1 MYNDLI
7 RKNNM
12 NNLFVDALQNN
23 PIFQLSLSSK
33 ELFHSNFLA
42 WLAEDDNT
50 RCVFN
55 KVMQTWLDDKN
66 WEYKPNKME
75 VKREY
80 NHFDFCVCDK
90 LSIDGNDVTG
100 SVQVVLENKFK
111 SIAYTAQLVDYK
123 ERTVTLNEEGYKNNY
138 KANKANNGKNLPRGW
153 RKKVEHP
160 NTKYILLTLADN
172 FLDKDEILS
181 LGWKMV
187 TYADYAKLLRTILKD
202 DEIKGNKTFYIELI
216 AQYCNFIEMF
226 SEHINKCLDDVKE
239 DKYWDILKNDDF
251 SAVRCNDIWQKVVM
265 HKYAQELYKLTQE
278 KFPGT
283 EIVFDDKDSW
293 NEKSDRPLMIRV
305 AYFRNEA
312 LVELKYLLDNGV
324 VFCVQ
329 QQGDNSLSIGMLVKP
344 EETIKKA
351 VRKQDKV
358 KWDVS
363 IKKLVAQK
371 KLDEIITGDT
381 FYSFQS
387 EGACGYYYIHHSKK
401 LNIKN
406 TLEEM
411 VKLMVKAI
419 SATKQEQETK

>member
-1 MYNDLI
+1 M
-7 RKNNM
+7 KT
-12 NNLFVDALQNN
+12 FVEKLKNN

-42 WLAEDDNT
+42 WLAEGDNT

-66 WEYKPNKME
+66 WEYKPNEME

-111 SIAYTAQLVDYK
+111 SIAYKAQLVDYK
-123 ERTVTLNEEGYKNNY
+123 DRTKTLNEEGYKNKY
-138 KANKANNGKNLPRGW
+138 KAEEANKGNILPRGW
-153 RKKVEHP
+153 RDEVEHP

-181 LGWKMV
+181 LGWKIV
-187 TYADYAKLLRTILKD
+187 TYAEYAKLLRTVVGELKD
-202 DEIKGNKTFYIELI
+202 DEIKGNKAFYVELI

-226 SEHINKCLDDVKE
+226 SEHINECLDNVKE
-239 DKYWDILKNDDF
+239 NNYWDILKNDDF
-251 SAVRCNDIWQKVVM
+251 TAVRCNDIWQKVVM
-265 HKYAQELYKLTQE
+265 HKYAQELFKLTQE
-278 KFPGT
+278 KFPNT
-283 EIVFDDKDSW
+283 KIVFDDKDSW
-293 NEKSDRPLMIRV
+293 NDTSDRPLMIRV

-312 LVELKYLLDNGV
+312 LVELKYLLNNGV

-329 QQGDNSLSIGMLVKP
+329 QQGDNGLSIGMVVKE
-344 EETIKKA
+344 EETIKKS
-351 VRKQDKV
+351 VRKQDKG
-358 KWDVS
+358 KWNAS

-371 KLDEIITGDT
+371 KLDRIITGDT
-381 FYSFQS
+381 FNSFQS
-387 EGACGYYYIHHSKK
+387 EGSCGYYYIHNSKK
-401 LNIKN
+401 LNIGD
-406 TLEEM
+406 TL
-411 VKLMVKAI
+411 KLMVELMNKAKAI
-419 SATKQEQETK
+419 

>member
-1 MYNDLI
+1 M
-7 RKNNM
+7 KT
-12 NNLFVDALQNN
+12 FVDNLKNN

-66 WEYKPNKME
+66 WEYKPNEME

-100 SVQVVLENKFK
+100 NVQVVLENKFK
-111 SIAYTAQLVDYK
+111 SIAYTDQLVDYK
-123 ERTVTLNEEGYKNNY
+123 DRTKTLNEEGYKNKY
-138 KANKANNGKNLPRGW
+138 KAEEANNGKILPRGW
-153 RKKVEHP
+153 RDEVEHP

-181 LGWKMV
+181 LGWKIV
-187 TYADYAKLLRTILKD
+187 TYAEYAKLLRTIIGELKD
-202 DEIKGNKTFYIELI
+202 DEIKGNKAFYVELI

-226 SEHINKCLDDVKE
+226 SEHINECLDNVKE
-239 DKYWDILKNDDF
+239 NNYWDILKNDDF
-251 SAVRCNDIWQKVVM
+251 TAVRCNDIWQKVVM
-265 HKYAQELYKLTQE
+265 HKYAQELFKLTQE
-278 KFPGT
+278 KFPNT
-283 EIVFDDKDSW
+283 KIVFDDKDSW
-293 NEKSDRPLMIRV
+293 NDTSDRPLMIRV

-312 LVELKYLLDNGV
+312 LVELKYLLNNGV

-329 QQGDNSLSIGMLVKP
+329 QQGDNGLSIGMVVKE
-344 EETIKKA
+344 EETIKKS
-351 VRKQDKV
+351 VRKQDKG
-358 KWDVS
+358 KWNAS

-371 KLDEIITGDT
+371 KLDRIITGDT
-381 FYSFQS
+381 FNSFQS
-387 EGACGYYYIHHSKK
+387 EGSCGYYYIHNSEK
-401 LNIKN
+401 LNIGD
-406 TLEEM
+406 TL
-411 VKLMVKAI
+411 KLMVELMNKAKAI
-419 SATKQEQETK
+419 

>member
-1 MYNDLI
+1 MAT
-7 RKNNM
+7 
-12 NNLFVDALQNN
+12 FVETLKNN

-42 WLAEDDNT
+42 WLAEGDNT

-66 WEYKPNKME
+66 WEYKPNEME

-111 SIAYTAQLVDYK
+111 SIAYKAQLVDYK
-123 ERTVTLNEEGYKNNY
+123 DRTKTLNEEGYKNKY
-138 KANKANNGKNLPRGW
+138 KAEEANKGNILPRGC
-153 RKKVEHP
+153 RDEVEHP

-181 LGWKMV
+181 LGWKIV
-187 TYADYAKLLRTILKD
+187 TYAEYAKLLRTIIGELKD
-202 DEIKGNKTFYIELI
+202 DEIKGNKAFYVELI

-226 SEHINKCLDDVKE
+226 SEHINECLDNVKE
-239 DKYWDILKNDDF
+239 NNYWDILKNDDF
-251 SAVRCNDIWQKVVM
+251 TAVRCNDIWQKVVM
-265 HKYAQELYKLTQE
+265 HKYAQELFKLTQE
-278 KFPGT
+278 KFPNT
-283 EIVFDDKDSW
+283 KIVFDDKDSW
-293 NEKSDRPLMIRV
+293 NDTSDRPLMIRV

-312 LVELKYLLDNGV
+312 LVELKYLLNNGV

-329 QQGDNSLSIGMLVKP
+329 QQGDNGLSIGMVVKE
-344 EETIKKA
+344 EETIKKS
-351 VRKQDKV
+351 VRKQDKG
-358 KWDVS
+358 KWNAS

-371 KLDEIITGDT
+371 KLDRIITGDI
-381 FYSFQS
+381 FNSFQS
-387 EGACGYYYIHHSKK
+387 EGSCGYYYIHNSEK
-401 LNIKN
+401 LNIGD
-406 TLEEM
+406 TL
-411 VKLMVKAI
+411 KLMVELMNKAKAI
-419 SATKQEQETK
+419 

>member
-1 MYNDLI
+1 M
-7 RKNNM
+7 KT
-12 NNLFVDALQNN
+12 FVEKLKNN

-42 WLAEDDNT
+42 WLAEGDNT

-66 WEYKPNKME
+66 WEYKPNEME

-111 SIAYTAQLVDYK
+111 SIAYKAQLVDYK
-123 ERTVTLNEEGYKNNY
+123 DRTKTLNEEGYKNKY
-138 KANKANNGKNLPRGW
+138 KAEEANKGNILPRGW
-153 RKKVEHP
+153 RDEVEHP

-181 LGWKMV
+181 LGWKIV
-187 TYADYAKLLRTILKD
+187 TYAEYAKLLRTIIGELKD
-202 DEIKGNKTFYIELI
+202 DEIKGNKAFYVELI

-226 SEHINKCLDDVKE
+226 SDHINECLDNVKE
-239 DKYWDILKNDDF
+239 NNYWDILKNDDF
-251 SAVRCNDIWQKVVM
+251 TAVRCNDIWQKVVM
-265 HKYAQELYKLTQE
+265 HKYAQELFKLTQE
-278 KFPGT
+278 KFPNT
-283 EIVFDDKDSW
+283 KIVFDDKDSW
-293 NEKSDRPLMIRV
+293 NDTSDRPLMIRV

-312 LVELKYLLDNGV
+312 LVELKYLLNNGV

-329 QQGDNSLSIGMLVKP
+329 QQGDNGLSIGMVVKE
-344 EETIKKA
+344 EETIKKS
-351 VRKQDKV
+351 VRKQDKG
-358 KWDVS
+358 KWNAS

-371 KLDEIITGDT
+371 KLDRIITGDI
-381 FYSFQS
+381 FNSFQS
-387 EGACGYYYIHHSKK
+387 EGSCGYYYIHNSEK
-401 LNIKN
+401 LNIGD
-406 TLEEM
+406 TL
-411 VKLMVKAI
+411 KLMVELMNKAKAI
-419 SATKQEQETK
+419 

>member
-1 MYNDLI
+1 MAT
-7 RKNNM
+7 
-12 NNLFVDALQNN
+12 FVETLKNN

-42 WLAEDDNT
+42 WLAEGDNT

-66 WEYKPNKME
+66 WEYKPNEME

-111 SIAYTAQLVDYK
+111 SIAYKAQLVDYK
-123 ERTVTLNEEGYKNNY
+123 DRTKTLNEEGYKNKY
-138 KANKANNGKNLPRGW
+138 KAEEANKGNILPRGW
-153 RKKVEHP
+153 RDEVEHP

-181 LGWKMV
+181 LGWKIV
-187 TYADYAKLLRTILKD
+187 TYAEYAKLLRTIIGELKD
-202 DEIKGNKTFYIELI
+202 DEIKGNKAFYVELI

-226 SEHINKCLDDVKE
+226 SEHINECLDNVKE
-239 DKYWDILKNDDF
+239 NNYWDILKNDDF
-251 SAVRCNDIWQKVVM
+251 TAVRCNDIWQKVVM
-265 HKYAQELYKLTQE
+265 HKYAQELFKLTQE
-278 KFPGT
+278 KFPNT
-283 EIVFDDKDSW
+283 KIVFDDKDSW
-293 NEKSDRPLMIRV
+293 NDTSDRPLMIRV

-312 LVELKYLLDNGV
+312 LVELKYLLNNGV

-329 QQGDNSLSIGMLVKP
+329 QQGDNGLSIGMVVKE
-344 EETIKKA
+344 EETIKKS
-351 VRKQDKV
+351 VRKQDKG
-358 KWDVS
+358 KWNAS

-371 KLDEIITGDT
+371 KLDRIITGDI
-381 FYSFQS
+381 FNSFQS
-387 EGACGYYYIHHSKK
+387 EGSCGYYYIHNSEK
-401 LNIKN
+401 LNIGD
-406 TLEEM
+406 TL
-411 VKLMVKAI
+411 KLMVELMNKAKAI
-419 SATKQEQETK
+419 

>member
-1 MYNDLI
+1 MAT
-7 RKNNM
+7 
-12 NNLFVDALQNN
+12 FVETLKNN

-66 WEYKPNKME
+66 WEYKPNEME

-111 SIAYTAQLVDYK
+111 SIAYKAQLVDYK
-123 ERTVTLNEEGYKNNY
+123 DRTKTLNEEGYKNEY
-138 KANKANNGKNLPRGW
+138 KAEKANNGKILPRGW
-153 RKKVEHP
+153 RDEVEHP

-172 FLDKDEILS
+172 FLDKDEIQS
-181 LGWKMV
+181 LGWMIV
-187 TYADYAKLLRTILKD
+187 TYAEYAKLLRTVVGELKD
-202 DEIKGNKTFYIELI
+202 DEIKGNKAFYVELI
-216 AQYCNFIEMF
+216 AQYCNFIEKF
-226 SEHINKCLDDVKE
+226 SEQINECLDNVKE
-239 DKYWDILKNDDF
+239 DNYWDILKNDDF
-251 SAVRCNDIWQKVVM
+251 TAVRCNDIWQKVVM
-265 HKYAQELYKLTQE
+265 HKYAQKLFKLTQE
-278 KFPGT
+278 KFPNT
-283 EIVFDDKDSW
+283 KIVFDDKDSW
-293 NEKSDRPLMIRV
+293 NDTSDHRPLMIRV

-312 LVELKYLLDNGV
+312 LVELKYLLNNGV

-329 QQGDNSLSIGMLVKP
+329 QQGDNGLSIGMVVKE

-351 VRKQDKV
+351 VRKQDKG
-358 KWDVS
+358 KWNAS

-381 FYSFQS
+381 FNSFQS
-387 EGACGYYYIHHSKK
+387 EGSCGYYYIHHSEK
-401 LNIKN
+401 LNIKK
-406 TLEEM
+406 TLEKM
-411 VKLMVKAI
+411 VKLMEDAI
-419 SATKQEQETK
+419 NASKLE

>member
-1 MYNDLI
+1 MAT
-7 RKNNM
+7 
-12 NNLFVDALQNN
+12 FVETLKNN

-42 WLAEDDNT
+42 WLAEGDNT

-66 WEYKPNKME
+66 WEYKPNEME

-111 SIAYTAQLVDYK
+111 SIAYKAQLVDYK
-123 ERTVTLNEEGYKNNY
+123 DRTKTLNEEGYKNKY
-138 KANKANNGKNLPRGW
+138 KAEEANKGNILPRGW
-153 RKKVEHP
+153 RDEVEHP

-181 LGWKMV
+181 LGWKIV
-187 TYADYAKLLRTILKD
+187 TYAEYAKLLRTIIGELKD
-202 DEIKGNKTFYIELI
+202 DEIKGNKAFYVELI

-226 SEHINKCLDDVKE
+226 SEHINECLDNVKE
-239 DKYWDILKNDDF
+239 NNYWDILKNDDF
-251 SAVRCNDIWQKVVM
+251 TAVRCNDIWQKVVM
-265 HKYAQELYKLTQE
+265 HKYAQELFKLTQE
-278 KFPGT
+278 KFPNT
-283 EIVFDDKDSW
+283 KIVFDDKDSW
-293 NEKSDRPLMIRV
+293 NDTSDRPLMIRV

-312 LVELKYLLDNGV
+312 LVELKYLLNNGV

-329 QQGDNSLSIGMLVKP
+329 QQGDNGLSIGMVVKE
-344 EETIKKA
+344 EETIKKS
-351 VRKQDKV
+351 VRKQDKG
-358 KWDVS
+358 KWNAS

-371 KLDEIITGDT
+371 KLDRIITGDT
-381 FYSFQS
+381 FNSFQS
-387 EGACGYYYIHHSKK
+387 EGSCGYYYIHHSEK
-401 LNIKN
+401 LNIKK
-406 TLEEM
+406 TLEKM
-411 VKLMVKAI
+411 VKLMEDAI
-419 SATKQEQETK
+419 NASKLE

>member
-1 MYNDLI
+1 M
-7 RKNNM
+7 KT
-12 NNLFVDALQNN
+12 FVEKLKNN

-42 WLAEDDNT
+42 WLAEGDNT

-66 WEYKPNKME
+66 WEYKPNEME

-111 SIAYTAQLVDYK
+111 SIAYKAQLVDYK
-123 ERTVTLNEEGYKNNY
+123 DRTKTLNEEGYKNKY
-138 KANKANNGKNLPRGW
+138 KAEEANKGNILPRGW
-153 RKKVEHP
+153 RDEVEHP

-181 LGWKMV
+181 LGWKIV
-187 TYADYAKLLRTILKD
+187 TYAEYAELLRTIIGELKD
-202 DEIKGNKTFYIELI
+202 DEIKGNKAFYVELI

-226 SEHINKCLDDVKE
+226 SEHINECLDNVKE
-239 DKYWDILKNDDF
+239 NNYWDILKNDDF
-251 SAVRCNDIWQKVVM
+251 TAVRCNDIWQKVVM
-265 HKYAQELYKLTQE
+265 HKYAQELFKLTQE
-278 KFPGT
+278 KFPNT
-283 EIVFDDKDSW
+283 KIVFDDKDSW
-293 NEKSDRPLMIRV
+293 NDTSDRPLMIRV

-312 LVELKYLLDNGV
+312 LVELKYLLNNGV

-329 QQGDNSLSIGMLVKP
+329 QQGDNGLSIGMVVKE
-344 EETIKKA
+344 EETIKKS
-351 VRKQDKV
+351 VRKQDKG
-358 KWDVS
+358 KWNAS

-371 KLDEIITGDT
+371 KLDRIITGDI
-381 FYSFQS
+381 FNSFQS
-387 EGACGYYYIHHSKK
+387 EGSCGYYYIHNSEK
-401 LNIKN
+401 LNIGD
-406 TLEEM
+406 TL
-411 VKLMVKAI
+411 KLMVELMNKAKAI
-419 SATKQEQETK
+419 

>member
-1 MYNDLI
+1 M
-7 RKNNM
+7 KT
-12 NNLFVDALQNN
+12 FVEKLKNN

-66 WEYKPNKME
+66 WEYKPNEME

-111 SIAYTAQLVDYK
+111 SIAYKAQLVDYK
-123 ERTVTLNEEGYKNNY
+123 DKTKTLNEEGYKNKY
-138 KANKANNGKNLPRGW
+138 KAEEANKGKILPRGW
-153 RKKVEHP
+153 RDEVEHP

-181 LGWKMV
+181 LGWKIV
-187 TYADYAKLLRTILKD
+187 TYAEYAKLLRTIIGELKD
-202 DEIKGNKTFYIELI
+202 DEIKGNKAFYVELI

-226 SEHINKCLDDVKE
+226 SEHINECLDNVKE
-239 DKYWDILKNDDF
+239 NNYWDILKNDDF
-251 SAVRCNDIWQKVVM
+251 TAVRCNDIWQKVVM
-265 HKYAQELYKLTQE
+265 HKYAQELFKLTQE
-278 KFPGT
+278 KFPNT
-283 EIVFDDKDSW
+283 KIVFDDKDSW
-293 NEKSDRPLMIRV
+293 NDTSDRPLMIRV

-312 LVELKYLLDNGV
+312 LVELKYLLNNGV

-329 QQGDNSLSIGMLVKP
+329 QQGDNGLSIGMVVKE
-344 EETIKKA
+344 EETIKKS
-351 VRKQDKV
+351 VRKQDKG
-358 KWDVS
+358 KWNAS

-371 KLDEIITGDT
+371 KLDRIITGDT
-381 FYSFQS
+381 FNSFQS
-387 EGACGYYYIHHSKK
+387 EGSCGYYYIHNSKK
-401 LNIKN
+401 LNIGD
-406 TLEEM
+406 TL
-411 VKLMVKAI
+411 KLMVELMNKAKAI
-419 SATKQEQETK
+419 

>member
-1 MYNDLI
+1 MDT
-7 RKNNM
+7 
-12 NNLFVDALQNN
+12 FVEKLSNN

-111 SIAYTAQLVDYK
+111 SIAYKAQLVDYK
-123 ERTVTLNEEGYKNNY
+123 DRTKTLNEEGYKNEY
-138 KANKANNGKNLPRGW
+138 KAEEANKGKILPRGW
-153 RKKVEHP
+153 RDEVEHP
-160 NTKYILLTLADN
+160 NTKYILLTLADK
-172 FLDKDEILS
+172 FLDKDEIQS
-181 LGWKMV
+181 LGWKIV
-187 TYADYAKLLRTILKD
+187 TYAEYAKLLRTIIGELKD

-329 QQGDNSLSIGMLVKP
+329 QQGDNSLSIGMVVKP

-363 IKKLVAQK
+363 IKKLVVQK

-387 EGACGYYYIHHSKK
+387 EGACGYYYIHHSEK

>member
-1 MYNDLI
+1 MAT
-7 RKNNM
+7 
-12 NNLFVDALQNN
+12 FVETLKNN

-66 WEYKPNKME
+66 WEYKPNEME

-111 SIAYTAQLVDYK
+111 SIAYKAQLVDYK
-123 ERTVTLNEEGYKNNY
+123 DKTKTLNEEGYKNKY
-138 KANKANNGKNLPRGW
+138 KAEEANKGKILPRGW
-153 RKKVEHP
+153 RDEVEHP

-181 LGWKMV
+181 LGWKIV
-187 TYADYAKLLRTILKD
+187 TYAEYAKLLRTIIGELKD
-202 DEIKGNKTFYIELI
+202 DEIKGNKAFYVELI

-226 SEHINKCLDDVKE
+226 SEHINECLDNVKE
-239 DKYWDILKNDDF
+239 NNYWDILKNDDF
-251 SAVRCNDIWQKVVM
+251 TAVRCNDIWQKVVM
-265 HKYAQELYKLTQE
+265 HKYAQELFKLTQE
-278 KFPGT
+278 KFPNT
-283 EIVFDDKDSW
+283 KIVFDDKDSW
-293 NEKSDRPLMIRV
+293 NDTSDRPLMIRV

-312 LVELKYLLDNGV
+312 LVELKYLLNNGV

-329 QQGDNSLSIGMLVKP
+329 QQGDNGLSIGMVVKE
-344 EETIKKA
+344 EETIKKS
-351 VRKQDKV
+351 VRKQDKG
-358 KWDVS
+358 KWNAS

-371 KLDEIITGDT
+371 KLDRIITGDT
-381 FYSFQS
+381 FNSFQS
-387 EGACGYYYIHHSKK
+387 EGSCGYYYIHHSEK
-401 LNIKN
+401 LNIKK
-406 TLEEM
+406 TLEKM
-411 VKLMVKAI
+411 VKLMEDAI
-419 SATKQEQETK
+419 NASKLE

>member
-1 MYNDLI
+1 M
-7 RKNNM
+7 KT
-12 NNLFVDALQNN
+12 FVEKLKNN

-66 WEYKPNKME
+66 WEYKPNEME

-100 SVQVVLENKFK
+100 SVHVVLENKFK

-123 ERTVTLNEEGYKNNY
+123 DRTKTLNEEGYKNKY
-138 KANKANNGKNLPRGW
+138 KAEEANKGNILPRGW
-153 RKKVEHP
+153 RDEVEHP

-181 LGWKMV
+181 LGWKIV
-187 TYADYAKLLRTILKD
+187 TYAEYAKLLRTIIGELKD
-202 DEIKGNKTFYIELI
+202 DEIKGNKAFYVELI

-226 SEHINKCLDDVKE
+226 SEHINECLDNVKE
-239 DKYWDILKNDDF
+239 NNYWDILKNDDF
-251 SAVRCNDIWQKVVM
+251 TAVRCNDIWQKVVM
-265 HKYAQELYKLTQE
+265 HKYAQELFKLTQE
-278 KFPGT
+278 KFPNT
-283 EIVFDDKDSW
+283 KIVFDDKDSW
-293 NEKSDRPLMIRV
+293 NDTSDRPLMIRV

-312 LVELKYLLDNGV
+312 LVELKYLLNNGV

-329 QQGDNSLSIGMLVKP
+329 QQGDNGLSIGMVVKE
-344 EETIKKA
+344 EETIKKS
-351 VRKQDKV
+351 VRKQDKG
-358 KWDVS
+358 KWNAS

-371 KLDEIITGDT
+371 KLDRIITGDT
-381 FYSFQS
+381 FNSFQS
-387 EGACGYYYIHHSKK
+387 EGSCGYYYIHHSEK
-401 LNIKN
+401 LNIKK
-406 TLEEM
+406 TLEKM
-411 VKLMVKAI
+411 VKLMEDAI
-419 SATKQEQETK
+419 NASKLE

>member
-1 MYNDLI
+1 M
-7 RKNNM
+7 KT
-12 NNLFVDALQNN
+12 FVEKLKNN

-66 WEYKPNKME
+66 WEYKPNEME

-123 ERTVTLNEEGYKNNY
+123 DRTKTLNEEGYKNEY
-138 KANKANNGKNLPRGW
+138 KAEEANKGKILPRGW
-153 RKKVEHP
+153 RDEVEHP
-160 NTKYILLTLADN
+160 NTKYILLTLADK
-172 FLDKDEILS
+172 FLDKDEIQS
-181 LGWKMV
+181 LGWKIV
-187 TYADYAKLLRTILKD
+187 TYAEYAKLLRTVVGELKD
-202 DEIKGNKTFYIELI
+202 DEIKGNKAFYVELI

-226 SEHINKCLDDVKE
+226 SEHINECLDNVKE
-239 DKYWDILKNDDF
+239 NNYWDILKNDDF
-251 SAVRCNDIWQKVVM
+251 TAVRCNDIWQKVVM
-265 HKYAQELYKLTQE
+265 HKYAQELFKLTQE
-278 KFPGT
+278 KFPNT
-283 EIVFDDKDSW
+283 KIVFDDKDSW
-293 NEKSDRPLMIRV
+293 NDTSDRPLMIRV

-312 LVELKYLLDNGV
+312 LVELKYLLNNGV

-329 QQGDNSLSIGMLVKP
+329 QQGDNGLSIGMVVKE

-351 VRKQDKV
+351 VRKQDKG
-358 KWDVS
+358 KWNAS

-371 KLDEIITGDT
+371 KLDEIITGDI
-381 FYSFQS
+381 FNSFQS
-387 EGACGYYYIHHSKK
+387 EGSCGYYYIHHSEK
-401 LNIKN
+401 LNIKK
-406 TLEEM
+406 TLEKM
-411 VKLMVKAI
+411 VKLMEDAI
-419 SATKQEQETK
+419 NASKLE

>member
-1 MYNDLI
+1 MAT
-7 RKNNM
+7 
-12 NNLFVDALQNN
+12 FVETLRNN

-66 WEYKPNKME
+66 WEYKPNEME

-111 SIAYTAQLVDYK
+111 SIAYKAQLVDYK
-123 ERTVTLNEEGYKNNY
+123 DRTKTLNEEGYKNKY
-138 KANKANNGKNLPRGW
+138 KAEEANKGNILPRGW
-153 RKKVEHP
+153 RDEVEHP

-172 FLDKDEILS
+172 FLDKDEIQS
-181 LGWKMV
+181 LGWKIV
-187 TYADYAKLLRTILKD
+187 TYAEYAKLLRTIIGELKD
-202 DEIKGNKTFYIELI
+202 DEIKGNKAFYVELI

-226 SEHINKCLDDVKE
+226 SEHINECLDNVKE
-239 DKYWDILKNDDF
+239 NNYWDILKNDDF
-251 SAVRCNDIWQKVVM
+251 TAVRCNDIWQKVVM
-265 HKYAQELYKLTQE
+265 HKYAQELFKLTQE
-278 KFPGT
+278 KFPNT
-283 EIVFDDKDSW
+283 KIVFDDKDSW
-293 NEKSDRPLMIRV
+293 NDTSDRPLMIRV

-312 LVELKYLLDNGV
+312 LVELKYLLNNGV

-329 QQGDNSLSIGMLVKP
+329 QQGDNGLSIGMVVKE
-344 EETIKKA
+344 EETIKKS
-351 VRKQDKV
+351 VRKQDKG
-358 KWDVS
+358 KWNAS

-371 KLDEIITGDT
+371 KLDRIITGDT
-381 FYSFQS
+381 FNSFQS
-387 EGACGYYYIHHSKK
+387 EGSCGYYYIHHSEK
-401 LNIKN
+401 LNIKK
-406 TLEEM
+406 TLEKM
-411 VKLMVKAI
+411 VKLMEDAI
-419 SATKQEQETK
+419 NASKLE

>member
-1 MYNDLI
+1 M
-7 RKNNM
+7 KT
-12 NNLFVDALQNN
+12 FVEKLKNN

-66 WEYKPNKME
+66 WEYKPNEME

-123 ERTVTLNEEGYKNNY
+123 ERTITLNEEGYKNKY
-138 KANKANNGKNLPRGW
+138 KAEEANNGKILPRGW
-153 RKKVEHP
+153 RDEVEHP

-172 FLDKDEILS
+172 FLDKDEIQS
-181 LGWKMV
+181 LGWKIV
-187 TYADYAKLLRTILKD
+187 TYAEYAKLLRTVVGELKD
-202 DEIKGNKTFYIELI
+202 DEIKGNKAFYVELI

-226 SEHINKCLDDVKE
+226 SEHINECLDNVKE
-239 DKYWDILKNDDF
+239 DNYWDILKNDDF
-251 SAVRCNDIWQKVVM
+251 TAVRCNDIWQKVVM
-265 HKYAQELYKLTQE
+265 HKYAQELFKLTQE
-278 KFPGT
+278 KFPNT
-283 EIVFDDKDSW
+283 KIVFDDKDSW
-293 NEKSDRPLMIRV
+293 NDTSDRPLMIRV

-312 LVELKYLLDNGV
+312 LVELKYLLNNGV

-329 QQGDNSLSIGMLVKP
+329 QQGDNGLSIGMVVKE

-351 VRKQDKV
+351 VRKQDKG
-358 KWDVS
+358 KWNAS

-371 KLDEIITGDT
+371 KLDRIITGDT
-381 FYSFQS
+381 FNSFQS
-387 EGACGYYYIHHSKK
+387 EGSCGYYYIHNSKK
-401 LNIKN
+401 LNIGD
-406 TLEEM
+406 TL
-411 VKLMVKAI
+411 KLMVELMNKAKAI
-419 SATKQEQETK
+419 

>member
-1 MYNDLI
+1 M
-7 RKNNM
+7 KT
-12 NNLFVDALQNN
+12 FVEKLKNN

-66 WEYKPNKME
+66 WEYKPNEME

-111 SIAYTAQLVDYK
+111 SIAYKAQLVDYK
-123 ERTVTLNEEGYKNNY
+123 DRTKTLNEEGYKNKY
-138 KANKANNGKNLPRGW
+138 KAEEANKGNILPRGW
-153 RKKVEHP
+153 RDEVEHP

-181 LGWKMV
+181 LGWKIV
-187 TYADYAKLLRTILKD
+187 TYAEYAKLLRTIIGELKD
-202 DEIKGNKTFYIELI
+202 DEIKGNKAFYVELI

-226 SEHINKCLDDVKE
+226 SEHINECLDNVKE
-239 DKYWDILKNDDF
+239 NNYWDILKNDDF
-251 SAVRCNDIWQKVVM
+251 TAVRCNDIWQKVVM
-265 HKYAQELYKLTQE
+265 HKYAQELFKLTQE
-278 KFPGT
+278 KFPNT
-283 EIVFDDKDSW
+283 KIVFDDKDSW
-293 NEKSDRPLMIRV
+293 NDTSDRPLMIRV

-312 LVELKYLLDNGV
+312 LVELKYLLNNGV

-329 QQGDNSLSIGMLVKP
+329 QQGDNGLSIGMVVKE
-344 EETIKKA
+344 EETIKKS
-351 VRKQDKV
+351 VRKQDKG
-358 KWDVS
+358 KWNAS

-371 KLDEIITGDT
+371 KLDRIITGDI
-381 FYSFQS
+381 FNSFQS
-387 EGACGYYYIHHSKK
+387 EGSCGYYYIHNSEK
-401 LNIKN
+401 LNIGD
-406 TLEEM
+406 TL
-411 VKLMVKAI
+411 KLMVELMNKAKAI
-419 SATKQEQETK
+419 

>member
-1 MYNDLI
+1 MTT
-7 RKNNM
+7 
-12 NNLFVDALQNN
+12 FVETLKNN

-66 WEYKPNKME
+66 WEYKPNEME

-80 NHFDFCVCDK
+80 KHFDFCVCDK

-111 SIAYTAQLVDYK
+111 SIAYTDQLVDYK
-123 ERTVTLNEEGYKNNY
+123 DRTITLNDEGYKNKY
-138 KANKANNGKNLPRGW
+138 KAEEANKGKILPRGW
-153 RKKVEHP
+153 RDEVEHP

-172 FLDKDEILS
+172 FLDKDEIQS
-181 LGWKMV
+181 LGWKIV
-187 TYADYAKLLRTILKD
+187 TYAEYAKLLRTVVGELRD
-202 DEIKGNKTFYIELI
+202 DEIKGNKAFYVELI
-216 AQYCNFIEMF
+216 AQYCDFIEIF
-226 SEHINKCLDDVKE
+226 SEHINECLDNVKE
-239 DKYWDILKNDDF
+239 DNYWDILKNDDF
-251 SAVRCNDIWQKVVM
+251 TAVRCNDIWQKVVM
-265 HKYAQELYKLTQE
+265 HKYAQELFKLTQE
-278 KFPGT
+278 KIPGT

-293 NEKSDRPLMIRV
+293 NEENDRPLMIRV

-312 LVELKYLLDNGV
+312 LVELKYLLNNGV

-329 QQGDNSLSIGMLVKP
+329 QQGDNGLSIGMVVKE

-351 VRKQDKV
+351 VRKQDKG
-358 KWDVS
+358 KWNAS

-371 KLDEIITGDT
+371 KLDKIITGDT
-381 FYSFQS
+381 FNSFQS
-387 EGACGYYYIHHSKK
+387 EGSCGYYYIHNSEK
-401 LNIKN
+401 LNIKK
-406 TLEEM
+406 TLEKM
-411 VKLMVKAI
+411 VKLMEDAI
-419 SATKQEQETK
+419 NASKLE